1 LDTYELVRRSVLV
14 EDMSKREASRTYGVN
29 RRTVA
34 KMAEYSVP
42 PGYRMQVPRREP
54 KMEGFRVKIDEILKK
69 DETEPR
75 KQRHTATRI
84 FHRLRDEFGYTGGYT
99 QVRTYIAERRAR
111 LREVFVPLAHLPG
124 EAQADFLEAVAEIG
138 GVRMKVHSFLM
149 VLPHSGVWFMRV
161 YPRENTESFVD
172 GNVAAFRFL
181 GGAPRRIVYD
191 NPAYAVKR
199 GTGPMKG
206 RAREPVEAFSAL
218 RSAFLFEAA
227 FAAPRKGNEKGSVER
242 RVGTL
247 RQSLMVPVPKAQ
259 SFEELNAMLLTKALA
274 FKEKTESFE
283 RDASLLL
290 PLVDYEPCKLAAC
303 KADKT
308 SFVRF
313 EGNSYSVPTKF
324 AHRSLLVSA
333 TPFHVRILSSK
344 EEIAVHPRSFD
355 KGRFITEIS
364 HYLDLLERKPRAA
377 RTALPVLQAGL
388 PDRFELFRRKVEDGT
403 GTGDRR
409 FVGVLKLSVE
419 YGVDRVA
426 RALEVAMA
434 TGIKEPADI
443 RLLVARDAEA
453 LPATVC
459 MDWKLP
465 GGQRSPAVERPPLS
479 DYTGLLV

>member
-1 LDTYELVRRSVLV
+1 LEGFKRRHEVHGLDIYELVRRSVLV
-14 EDMSKREASRTYGVN
+14 EEMSGREASRTYGVN
-29 RRTVA
+29 RRTV
-34 KMAEYSVP
+34 K
-42 PGYRMQVPRREP
+42 
-54 KMEGFRVKIDEILKK
+54 KMEGFETEIDDILKK
-69 DETEPR
+69 DETAPR
-75 KQRHTATRI
+75 KQRHTSTRI
-84 FHRLRDEFGYTGGYT
+84 FERLRDEFGYTGGYT
-99 QVRTYIAERRAR
+99 QVRTYVAESRIR
-111 LREVFVPLAHLPG
+111 LREAFVPLAHLPG
-124 EAQADFLEAVAEIG
+124 EAQADFLEAVADIG
-138 GVRMKVHSFLM
+138 GVRVKVHSFLM

-161 YPRENTESFVD
+161 YPRENSESFVD
-172 GNVAAFRFL
+172 GNACAFKFL
-181 GGAPRRIVYD
+181 QGSPTRIVYD

-206 RAREPVEAFSAL
+206 RDRDQVEAFSEL

-247 RQSLMVPVPKAQ
+247 RQSLMVPVPKAL
-259 SFEELNAMLLTKALA
+259 SFEELNAALLAKALA
-274 FKEKTESFE
+274 FKEKSETFGE
-283 RDASLLL
+283 DASAFL
-290 PLVDYEPCKLAAC
+290 PLAHYEPCKLASC

-308 SFVRF
+308 SLVRF
-313 EGNSYSVPTKF
+313 EGNSYSVPTEF
-324 AHRSLLVSA
+324 AHRSLLVRA
-333 TPFHVRILSSK
+333 TPFEVRILSSK
-344 EEIAVHPRSFD
+344 EEIAVHPRCFD
-355 KGRFITEIS
+355 KGRILTEFS

-419 YGVDRVA
+419 YGVERVA